1 MNKRKKWTPQE
12 EITESVLKSR
22 EKRKWQLALRRYIL
36 ESTPSQFYAPFFGL
50 PIEDFRKWIELQFNE
65 DINWANFGSAW
76 QFDHIVPIAHFDF
89 SVEEDLRLC
98 WNFINIQ
105 VEYLNLNKTKQVNK
119 DISAA
124 KSYFLELYNKTGLQ
138 NCLKMA
144 EKINLLQKPVIQI
157 EPALEHFLL
166 NRRDEIESL
175 KSLTNEEF
183 NSINQGISLKNI
195 LLEKSILKKF
205 G

>member
-124 KSYFLELYNKTGLQ
+124 KSYFLELYNKTGLE